1 MKDSN
6 AGRRVDWHDENYRVW
21 LRMSKRVGWDARAEV
36 SNHLLCDSNKRPD
49 IVIFKSLAG
58 GDIVIDYITCVV
70 GKSDVVELAATT
82 PLHAADAGATTKC
95 NNWEHLVQLQGD
107 TFLPLAA
114 EDTGALHE
122 EAVDLLTSAAS
133 ATGGTAGER
142 QAFLTYWRQV
152 MAITTAR
159 GVAKVIKQR
168 VPACTGAHWPVQP
181 HHFQHVQ
188 DAVVPP
194 QPRQHLP
201 MRQPQICMPCNQNQL
216 VADSDVRVRV
226 CPDAP
231 GPDFPDSP
239 DCALTAPGVYAP
251 DPDFPDLPD
260 WALTAPGVWR
270 LPDSSVAAGDLY
282 MNDDEVFA
290 GGRASG

>member
-1 MKDSN
+1 
-6 AGRRVDWHDENYRVW
+6 
-21 LRMSKRVGWDARAEV
+21 
-36 SNHLLCDSNKRPD
+36 
-49 IVIFKSLAG
+49 
-58 GDIVIDYITCVV
+58 
-70 GKSDVVELAATT
+70 
-82 PLHAADAGATTKC
+82 
-95 NNWEHLVQLQGD
+95 
-107 TFLPLAA
+107 
-114 EDTGALHE
+114 
-122 EAVDLLTSAAS
+122 
-133 ATGGTAGER
+133 
-142 QAFLTYWRQV
+142 

-216 VADSDVRVRV
+216 VADPDVRVRV
-226 CPDAP
+226 CPD
-231 GPDFPDSP
+231 
-239 DCALTAPGVYAP
+239 TP

-260 WALTAPGVWR
+260 CALTAPGVWR
-270 LPDSSVAAGDLY
+270 LPDSSVAGGDLY

>member
-21 LRMSKRVGWDARAEV
+21 LRMFKRVGWDAKAEL
-36 SNHLLCDSNKRPD
+36 SNFLMCDSNKRPD

-70 GKSDVVELAATT
+70 GKSDVVDLAATT

-95 NNWEHLVQLQGD
+95 NAWEHLVQLQGD
-107 TFLPLAA
+107 VFLPLAA

-122 EAVDLLTSAAS
+122 EAVDLLASAAL
-133 ATGGTAGER
+133 AAGGTAGER
-142 QAFLTYWRQV
+142 QAFLTHWRQV
-152 MAITTAR
+152 MAVTTAR

-181 HHFQHVQ
+181 HHFQHIQ

-201 MRQPQICMPCNQNQL
+201 VRQLQTCMPCAQAQP
-216 VADSDVRVRV
+216 A
-226 CPDAP
+226 A
-231 GPDFPDSP
+231 
-239 DCALTAPGVYAP
+239 AP
-251 DPDFPDLPD
+251 DGHLRGHPDLPD
-260 WALTAPGVWR
+260 SVPGAPGVWHSPVSPGPGTHTN
-270 LPDSSVAAGDLY
+270 L
-282 MNDDEVFA
+282 DEV
-290 GGRASG
+290 

>member
-1 MKDSN
+1 
-6 AGRRVDWHDENYRVW
+6 
-21 LRMSKRVGWDARAEV
+21 
-36 SNHLLCDSNKRPD
+36 
-49 IVIFKSLAG
+49 
-58 GDIVIDYITCVV
+58 V

-122 EAVDLLTSAAS
+122 EAVDLLTSAAA

-201 MRQPQICMPCNQNQL
+201 MRQPQICMPCNQNPL

-226 CPDAP
+226 CPDTP
-231 GPDFPDSP
+231 GPDFPDLP